1 MRVRFAPSPTGRIHL
16 GNTRTAVINWL
27 LAKRHGGEFML
38 RIDDTDLERSTE
50 AYREGIEADL
60 AWLGMS
66 WDLYAKQSERFEQY
80 DAARDRLIAQGR
92 LYPCYEDSSELD
104 LMRKTASLQSKP
116 FIYNRANYPA
126 NHTPEKVEA
135 MKAEGRQAHW
145 RFALQPGSIAWD
157 DMARGPVKF
166 DAENL
171 SDPVLIRADGSYL
184 YTLCSVLDDIDF
196 ACTHIVR
203 GEDHVTNTATQVQIF
218 QALGG
223 EVPTFA
229 HVPLV
234 TGAQGEKL
242 SKSDGALA
250 IADLRDEGV
259 LQPITIT
266 SFLGR
271 LGTPDGLQPY
281 QDLSEVA
288 AGFDMSKF
296 GKSSPKM
303 DTTELYQLNAKVV
316 RGLSFEAVKDR
327 LDVTEEQWL
336 AIRPNLEKLDDADEW
351 LTVIN
356 GPVDSVIVDAAFA
369 AQAASLLPD
378 GVLDDSSWKAWTQAV
393 KDATGRKGKEL
404 FQPLRLALTGMERG
418 PEMAVLVPL
427 LGRERILER
436 LGAA

>member
-60 AWLGMS
+60 KWLGMS
-66 WDLYAKQSERFEQY
+66 WDLYAKQSERFDQY
-80 DAARDRLIAQGR
+80 DAARDRLIALGR
-92 LYPCYEDSSELD
+92 LYPCYEDASELD

-126 NHTPEKVEA
+126 SHTPEKMEA
-135 MKAEGRQAHW
+135 MAAEGRKAHW
-145 RFALQPGSIAWD
+145 RFALEPGIIAWD

-223 EVPTFA
+223 DVPTFA

-250 IADLRDEGV
+250 IADLRAEGV

-271 LGTPDGLQPY
+271 LGTPDGPQPY
-281 QDLSEVA
+281 QNLDEVA
-288 AGFDMSKF
+288 ASFDMSKF

-303 DTTELYQLNAKVV
+303 DTSELYQLNAKVV
-316 RGLSFEAVKDR
+316 RGLSFDSVTDQ
-327 LDVTEEQWL
+327 LDATEEQWL
-336 AIRPNLEKLDDADEW
+336 AIRPNLEKLEDAHEW
-351 LTVIN
+351 LKVIN
-356 GPVDSVIVDAAFA
+356 GPVDPVITDTAFA
-369 AQAASLLPD
+369 AQAAALLPE
-378 GVLDDSSWKAWTQAV
+378 GVLDGTSWKAWTGAV
-393 KDATGRKGKEL
+393 KEATGRKGKEL

-427 LGRERILER
+427 LGRDRILAR

>member
-38 RIDDTDLERSTE
+38 RIDDTDLERSTD
-50 AYREGIEADL
+50 AYRLGIEADL
-60 AWLGMS
+60 KWLGLD
-66 WDLYAKQSERFEQY
+66 WDLYAKQSERFAHY
-80 DAARDRLIAQGR
+80 DAARDRLIDAGR
-92 LYPCYEDSSELD
+92 LYPCYEEAGELD

-116 FIYNRANYPA
+116 FIYNRDNYPA
-126 NHTPEKVEA
+126 NHHPEKMAA
-135 MKAEGRQAHW
+135 MRSEGRQPHW
-145 RFALQPGSIAWD
+145 RFALQPGEIAWND
-157 DMARGPVKF
+157 LVRGPVLF

-218 QALGG
+218 DALGG
-223 EVPTFA
+223 VAPQFA
-229 HVPLV
+229 HLPLV

-250 IADLRDEGV
+250 IADLRDEAV
-259 LQPITIT
+259 LEAITIT

-271 LGTPDGLQPY
+271 LGTPAGPQPY
-281 QDLSEVA
+281 QQLSSLA
-288 AGFDMSKF
+288 AAFDMAKF

-303 DTTELYQLNAKVV
+303 DITELYQLNAKTV
-316 RGLSFEAVKDR
+316 RGMPFAAVQDR
-327 LDVTEEQWL
+327 IDISEEQWC
-336 AIRPNLEKLDDADEW
+336 AIRANLDKLSDADAW
-351 LTVIN
+351 LRVIN
-356 GPVDSVIVDAAFA
+356 GPVQPVIQDPDFA
-369 AQAASLLPD
+369 VQAAALLPA
-378 GVLDDSSWKAWTQAV
+378 GPLGPNSWREWTTIV
-393 KDATGRKGKEL
+393 KDKTGRKGKDL

-418 PEMAVLVPL
+418 PEMAALLPL
-427 LGRERILER
+427 LGRETILKR